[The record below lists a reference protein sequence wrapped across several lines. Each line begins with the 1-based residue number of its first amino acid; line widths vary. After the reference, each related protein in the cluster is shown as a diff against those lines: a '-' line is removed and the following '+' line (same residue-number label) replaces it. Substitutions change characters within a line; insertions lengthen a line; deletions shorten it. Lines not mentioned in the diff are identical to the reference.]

1 MRRSTFVLVLCLGL
15 LSALPASARPHSADT
30 AVPFGSISLSELLR
44 VIQFYNS
51 AGLHCQAGTE
61 DGFAPGPGDTTC
73 APHDSD
79 YNPQDWTISLSELLR
94 LIQFYNAN
102 DQAYHLQ
109 TGTEDGFEPGDA
121 TN

>member
-15 LSALPASARPHSADT
+15 FSALPASARPHSADT

-61 DGFAPGPGDTTC
+61 DGFAPSSGDTSC
-73 APHDSD
+73 AAHDSD

-94 LIQFYNAN
+94 VIQFYNSG
-102 DQAYHLQ
+102 AYYACPGQ
-109 TGTEDGFEPGDA
+109 GTEDGFCPGVGP
-121 TN
+121 